1 MTCIINSFQMAYVN
15 ILTQSPIFLE
25 TPVNQTVSIGQEV
38 TLRCS
43 AKGYPTPTIRW
54 IFNDLYVSEAPNEFR
69 VTDKGDLV
77 VKRVSSNYADHK
89 FECVAEND
97 HGRSV
102 APAFLNVVSTTT
114 IQLGPVD
121 SVAQVKW
128 LWISYGTFRLEAQ
141 SFAKTLHQISPFGR

>member
-1 MTCIINSFQMAYVN
+1 MAYVN

-25 TPVNQTVSIGQEV
+25 SPTDQTVSIGQEV

-43 AKGYPTPTIRW
+43 AKGYPTPTIGW
-54 IFNDLYVSEAPNEFR
+54 IFNGVNVSEVPDEFR

-77 VKRVSSNYADHK
+77 IKRVSSSYAEKK

-102 APAFLNVVSTTT
+102 APASLNVVSKTT
-114 IQLGPVD
+114 IQLGPVN
-121 SVAQVKW
+121 SIAQVPW
-128 LWISYGTFRLEAQ
+128 LRIAQ
-141 SFAKTLHQISPFGR
+141 GWR

>member
-1 MTCIINSFQMAYVN
+1 MAYLN

-25 TPVNQTVSIGQEV
+25 APVNQTVSIGQEV

-43 AKGYPTPTIRW
+43 AKGYPTPTISW
-54 IFNDLYVSEAPNEFR
+54 MYNDLNVSEVANEFR

-77 VKRVSSNYADHK
+77 VKRVSSSYADRK
-89 FECVAEND
+89 FECIAEND
-97 HGRSV
+97 HGNSV

-121 SVAQVKW
+121 SIAQVKW
-128 LWISYGTFRLEAQ
+128 LWIVLGLSQLLFPIAADKWIFIFSNCSLVEVD
-141 SFAKTLHQISPFGR
+141 FN